1 MEKAKENAI
10 DMVRYDGSKEIH
22 EKCVG
27 CRKVFEHTSTPHGVT
42 VSALKCL
49 TYSRPAMWWE
59 EKPIATKKELVKSQ
73 TNPKGQLMDVPV
85 VSRICPVAT
94 HVSHTE
100 KFDPAKVRVGQ
111 QKQKSKG

>member
-1 MEKAKENAI
+1 MEKARENVI
-10 DMVRYDGSKEIH
+10 DMARYDGSKKIH

-27 CRKVFEHTSTPHGVT
+27 CRKVFEHISTPHGVPVIT
-42 VSALKCL
+42 SKCL
-49 TYSRPAMWWE
+49 TYLRPAMWWE
-59 EKPIATKKELVKSQ
+59 EKPIATKKELIVTK
-73 TNPKGQLMDVPV
+73 TNPKGQLMNVPV

-100 KFDPAKVRVGQ
+100 KADPSKVRVGQ